1 MVKKINQFGATCK
14 TLLSQGYTQSW
25 IARKLKVKRQ
35 NVNYWAKHP
44 LKTEQKKRRKLPEKY
59 LEKIKQMAANKTTSS
74 MSSSRIASIINDD
87 LVKDKLDMSIHRST
101 VARILKKEFG
111 SPRRIKK
118 VFYLTDKQKKQRL
131 NFCKDI
137 LKKKIKGE

>member
-1 MVKKINQFGATCK
+1 MLIIG
-14 TLLSQGYTQSW
+14 
-25 IARKLKVKRQ
+25 Q
-35 NVNYWAKHP
+35 NIHSKPNK
-44 LKTEQKKRRKLPEKY
+44 KKRRKLPEKY